1 MTNNQHIRQ
10 FLNYYCE
17 LPKEPQ
23 YAVLLVGLWGS
34 GKTWFIKDF
43 IANHLTQPERVLYLS
58 LYGVQSF
65 DDIESEFFRLLH
77 PVLGSKPVR
86 LLHRLARGALKTS
99 LSFDLDGDGKSDGSI
114 SSGLPAE
121 KMLDRI
127 SLDATKILVLDDVE
141 RCSIPTPDLMG
152 YVNQFI
158 EHGGIKAILIANEI
172 ELLNAASGAAS
183 GYARIKEKLIG
194 RTFEVIPEVG
204 LALEHF
210 AADLPT
216 KRAQEVVRSNFPLIT
231 QVYECSK
238 YRNLRLVR
246 HALWDFDRLFQSLEP
261 SVLESD
267 ELLRDLLA
275 LFLAYSFEVHSG
287 AIKPSDIEKLQD
299 QWSSLFLRQNKN
311 EPDPNQHFHDIRAK
325 YSGLN
330 LYTSLVQLPV
340 WMAIF
345 STGSVP
351 RKELNASLLKSKYFQ
366 DKNQPNWVKLWYGS
380 NLSDDSFAKVLA
392 AVETEWS
399 SRLYR
404 NLGEVVHVTGLLI
417 RYAKHGIYSHSVEE
431 VVASAK
437 EYVSELLAS
446 GEIPMIE
453 PNSRP
458 SLFERDSYSGLGY
471 SSMEEQDFQ
480 EFFKYID
487 ECRER
492 ALQASFPVQAEALLS
507 LIDTDTNLFYRRI
520 VLNNDIENKYYKT
533 AILHL
538 IQPANFVRK
547 LLETTPENR
556 RIVAYALKGRYSF
569 DQFNSELLPEL
580 GWLSEVATL
589 LRQEISIRAG
599 KVSSMSLQWILDPYI
614 NNAIFQLSELKPAP
628 TSEA

>member
-1 MTNNQHIRQ
+1 MTNNQHVRE

-17 LPKEPQ
+17 LPKKPQ

-43 IANHLTQPERVLYLS
+43 VANHLIQPERVLYLS

-86 LLHRLARGALKTS
+86 ILHRLARGVLKTS
-99 LSFDLDGDGKSDGSI
+99 LNFDLDGDGKSDGSF
-114 SSGLPAE
+114 SGGLPAE

-141 RCSIPTPDLMG
+141 RCSIPIPDLLG

-158 EHGGIKAILIANEI
+158 EHGGIKAILIANEV
-172 ELLNAASGAAS
+172 ELLNADSGAAP

-216 KRAQEVVRSNFPLIT
+216 IRAQQVVRSNFPLIT

-246 HALWDFDRLFQSLEP
+246 HALWDFDRLLQSLEP

-287 AIKPSDIEKLQD
+287 AIKPSEIEKLQD
-299 QWSSLFLRQNKN
+299 HWSLYLRKNKKEP
-311 EPDPNQHFHDIRAK
+311 EPDQHFHDIRAK

-345 STGSVP
+345 STGSAP
-351 RKELNASLLKSKYFQ
+351 REELNASLLKSRYFQ

-380 NLSDDSFAKVLA
+380 NLSDDAFASVLA

-404 NLGEVVHVTGLLI
+404 SLGEVIHVTGLFI
-417 RYAKHGIYSHSVEE
+417 RYAKHGIYSHSVEK
-431 VVASAK
+431 VIASAK
-437 EYVSELLAS
+437 EYVSELLES
-446 GEIPMIE
+446 GDIPMIE
-453 PNSRP
+453 PNSRTLP
-458 SLFERDSYSGLGY
+458 FERDSYAGLGY
-471 SSMEEQDFQ
+471 ASTEEHEFQ

-487 ECRER
+487 ERREC
-492 ALQASFPVQAEALLS
+492 ALQASFPVRAEALLS
-507 LIDTDTNLFYRRI
+507 LIDTDTSLFYRRI

-538 IQPANFVRK
+538 IQPAEFIRK
-547 LLETTPENR
+547 LLATTPENR
-556 RIVAYALKGRYSF
+556 KTVAYALKERYSF
-569 DQFNSELLPEL
+569 EQFNSELLPEL
-580 GWLSEVATL
+580 SWLTEVATL

-599 KVSSMSLQWILDPYI
+599 KVSSMSLQWIVDPYI
-614 NNAIFQLSELKPAP
+614 NNAISQLSKLKPAP
-628 TSEA
+628 IE

>member
-1 MTNNQHIRQ
+1 MTNNQHVRE

-17 LPKEPQ
+17 LPTEPQ

-43 IANHLTQPERVLYLS
+43 VANHLTQPERVLYLS

-86 LLHRLARGALKTS
+86 MLHRFARGVLKTS
-99 LSFDLDGDGKSDGSI
+99 LNFDLDGDGKSDGSI
-114 SSGLPAE
+114 SGGLPTE
-121 KMLDRI
+121 KMLDRV
-127 SLDATKILVLDDVE
+127 SLDATNILVLDDVE
-141 RCSIPTPDLMG
+141 RCSIPIPDLLG
-152 YVNQFI
+152 YINQFI
-158 EHGGIKAILIANEI
+158 EHGGIKAILIANER
-172 ELLNAASGAAS
+172 ELLNTASRDDQ

-194 RTFEVIPEVG
+194 RTFEVIPEIG

-216 KRAQEVVRSNFPLIT
+216 IRAQQVVRSNFPIIT

-246 HALWDFDRLFQSLEP
+246 HALWDFDRLLQSLES

-287 AIKPSDIEKLQD
+287 AINPSEIEKLQD
-299 QWSSLFLRQNKN
+299 RWSLYLRQNKK
-311 EPDPNQHFHDIRAK
+311 EPDPDQHFHDIRAK

-330 LYTSLVQLPV
+330 LYTSLVQQPV
-340 WMAIF
+340 WIAIF

-351 RKELNASLLKSKYFQ
+351 RDELNASLLKSRYFQ

-380 NLSDDSFAKVLA
+380 NLSDDAFVSVLA
-392 AVETEWS
+392 AVEVEWS

-404 NLGEVVHVTGLLI
+404 NLGEVIHVTGLFV
-417 RYAKHGIYSHSVEE
+417 RYAKHGIYSHSVEQ
-431 VVASAK
+431 VIASAK

-446 GEIPMIE
+446 GDIPMIE

-458 SLFERDSYSGLGY
+458 STFDRDSYAGLGY
-471 SSMEEQDFQ
+471 ASMEEQEFQ

-487 ECRER
+487 ERHES
-492 ALQASFPVQAEALLS
+492 ALQASFPGQAEALLS
-507 LIDTDTNLFYRRI
+507 LIDTDADLFYRRI
-520 VLNNDIENKYYKT
+520 VLNNDVENKYYKT

-538 IQPANFVRK
+538 IQPGDFVRT
-547 LLETTPENR
+547 LLATAPESR
-556 RIVAYALKGRYSF
+556 RTVAYALKERYSV
-569 DQFNSELLPEL
+569 DQFNIELLPEL
-580 GWLSEVATL
+580 SWLTEVVTL
-589 LRQEISIRAG
+589 LHQEISIRAG
-599 KVSSMSLQWILDPYI
+599 KISSMSLQWLVDPYI
-614 NNAIFQLSELKPAP
+614 NNAISQLSKLKPAP
-628 TSEA
+628 VE